1 MDFYI
6 PEFIN
11 TILNALEDEGYQ
23 AYVVGGSVRDMIL
36 GKIPH
41 DYDIT
46 TSANPDEIQRIFKDY
61 KTLLVGKQFGTVVV
75 VQGENSIEVTTYRS
89 EGKYLDGRRPSEV
102 FFSDDIYDDLSRRD
116 FTINAIA
123 YNEKEGIIDPYNG
136 QKDIEYKIIRCVGNP
151 KERFM
156 EDHLRILRAV
166 RLSTQLGF
174 EIEVNTYKACKDL
187 SGTLNSISAE
197 RIREELFKILLSK
210 NPSDGIR
217 LLKDLNILEIIIPEL
232 IDTIDFDQKNPN
244 HNKNV
249 FEHIMCVL
257 DKTPP
262 VLSIRLAALFHDIGK
277 PYTLA
282 VDENGIGH
290 FYGHDGLSA
299 KIAEKVLLRLN
310 SSRKLID
317 KVSIMIKE
325 HMSSHNDMKDKGI
338 KRQINRVGKEDIFN
352 LLELQKADRL
362 CSNDNADI
370 TFLLEREEEIHRIL
384 DENEPYEKNHLNI
397 DGNDIIDLDF
407 KEGKIIGEILAYLL
421 EKVMENPELNEKEKL
436 IEMAKEK
443 FKEAG
448 KNYK

>member
-11 TILNALEDEGYQ
+11 TILNALENAGYQ
-23 AYVVGGSVRDMIL
+23 AYVVGGCVRDMIL
-36 GKIPH
+36 GKTPH

-46 TSANPDEIQRIFKDY
+46 TSANPDEIQRTFKDY

-75 VQGENSIEVTTYRS
+75 VQGRNNTEITTFRS

-102 FFSDDIYDDLSRRD
+102 FFSDDVYDDLSRRD

-123 YNEKEGIIDPYNG
+123 YNEKEGIIDPFNG
-136 QKDIEYKIIRCVGNP
+136 QKDIECKTIRCVGNP
-151 KERFM
+151 KERFT

-174 EIEVNTYKACKDL
+174 EIEENTYNACKDL
-187 SGTLNSISAE
+187 GDTLNGISAE
-197 RIREELFKILLSK
+197 RIREELFKMLLSE
-210 NPSDGIR
+210 NPSNGIR
-217 LLKDLNILEIIIPEL
+217 LMKDLNILEVIIPEL
-232 IDTIDFDQKNPN
+232 VNTIDFDQKNPN
-244 HNKNV
+244 HNKDV

-257 DKTPP
+257 DNTPP

-277 PYTLA
+277 PHTLI
-282 VDENGIGH
+282 VDERDIGH
-290 FYGHDGLSA
+290 FYGHDRLSA
-299 KIAEKVLLRLN
+299 EMAEKILLRFN
-310 SSRKLID
+310 SSKELTD

-325 HMSSHNDMKDKGI
+325 HMSYHNDMKDRGI

-362 CSNDNADI
+362 CSADNVDI
-370 TFLLEREEEIHRIL
+370 TFLFEREEEIHRIL
-384 DENEPYEKNHLNI
+384 DDNEPYKKNHLNI

-407 KEGKIIGEILAYLL
+407 KEGKIVGEILDYLL

-436 IEMAKEK
+436 IEIVKEK
-443 FKEAG
+443 FK
-448 KNYK
+448 